1 MPLPRE
7 NRPLAVDRF
16 SGLNDPSE
24 AFKNPAQLG
33 FIRVL
38 VDIIRRMSGE
48 MVSQNTAAPHFILVS
63 PNGTAYRVTVADDG
77 TLTTVNARG

>member
-1 MPLPRE
+1 MVTLRA
-7 NRPLAVDRF
+7 NRPIEVDRL

-24 AFKNPAQLG
+24 AFKNPVQLG

-38 VDIIRRMSGE
+38 VDIIRQMSAD
-48 MVSQNTAAPHFILVS
+48 MVSRNTAAPHMILVS